1 MAMLRDTADS
11 QEAPLPRYC
20 GAHSVWAP
28 PPGTFLGEL
37 RPPALPRRGRHWA
50 EPDSDPDTAR
60 WAKPLTASWG
70 PGSHISPLSPLGA
83 GALAGSQG
91 VQL

>member
-1 MAMLRDTADS
+1 MAMLRDTAGS
-11 QEAPLPRYC
+11 QEAPLPRYR

-37 RPPALPRRGRHWA
+37 RPPALPRRGRRWA
-50 EPDSDPDTAR
+50 EPDSDPDTAL
-60 WAKPLTASWG
+60 PLTASWG
-70 PGSHISPLSPLGA
+70 PGSHISPLSLLGA

-91 VQL
+91 VRL